1 MREDGGF
8 YRWDSVTRMC
18 FWILC
23 WFVEFNL
30 LGLET
35 LAAGTAAEVADHLVT
50 TTKALAT
57 SSSAQVLL
65 NQGVL
70 GIDVA
75 AEIVLALEVQVA
87 SGVQAGERE
96 AIRVDGHV
104 RLELRAGGEGLGAGG
119 AGIRLCARGRS
130 RAGRGADRGD
140 GRGAVLAAGCRLVSA
155 QG

>member
-1 MREDGGF
+1 MKYCTEQQALCYEEDGF
-8 YRWDSVTRMC
+8 LQVW
-18 FWILC
+18 WIVLQGC
-23 WFVEFNL
+23 VSLVGCLAVKSSL

-57 SSSAQVLL
+57 SSGAQVLL
-65 NQGVL
+65 DQGVL

-75 AEIVLALEVQVA
+75 AEVVLALEVQVA
-87 SGVQAGERE
+87 ASMQAGERE
-96 AIRVDGHV
+96 AVRVDGHV

-130 RAGRGADRGD
+130 RAGRGADRGN
-140 GRGAVLAAGCRLVSA
+140 R
-155 QG
+155 